1 MSNSEKLKEMIFD
14 YDTVLN
20 KLATAINEDYD
31 WCRKTQV
38 ILENDNKLEDPATM
52 GFLRGVEYVT
62 SQLLDIIDERPIRE
76 DRPDDN
82 ICLCNMNIVGG
93 NEDE

>member
-1 MSNSEKLKEMIFD
+1 MSNNFD

-62 SQLLDIIDERPIRE
+62 SQLLDIIDERPVRE

-82 ICLCNMNIVGG
+82 ICLCDMNIVGG